1 MMKMNFDVTAKK
13 LFGVRYERLARTL
26 FLRLRLLCPARAPQE
41 EGQSPPPRLCLALPV
56 PLLDGPQE
64 LSGQHGSDVGVARV
78 LPVLLGQMEARFVL
92 PIDFAVLFLNTPPC
106 ILLSCDPALEQ
117 AERFLPGQQ
126 RAFCVPCCLF
136 IFGCDLAAD
145 IIFLCS
151 WQIQVGGIVPLHALT
166 AAAFALLSVS
176 GSVLLE

>member
-1 MMKMNFDVTAKK
+1 MKMSFDVTAKK

-106 ILLSCDPALEQ
+106 ILLSCSCWPVWRAC
-117 AERFLPGQQ
+117 AEKTAGDRWGSSGASVVLCGIRCWVPRQ
-126 RAFCVPCCLF
+126 RSA
-136 IFGCDLAAD
+136 
-145 IIFLCS
+145 S
-151 WQIQVGGIVPLHALT
+151 
-166 AAAFALLSVS
+166 
-176 GSVLLE
+176 